1 MDTNTFISR
10 YVFVMVMAESE
21 TPRLTVMES
30 KILRLGMK
38 QHEKG
43 YAGGTITPGFVR
55 KETEYSYRAINMALE
70 SLINQELMEKSLRS
84 TFRDGSLVELDV
96 YKITYRGIET
106 IEQLDAG
113 TITVTGTEPE
123 PERTPRREYDNHSKP
138 WDRPRQEYRPRQP
151 ETQRAYRPQEPHTR
165 ELIEAMNALHSA
177 MKLLSEDVKGLHAK
191 VDRLM
196 AHGATQAPAK
206 ATARKGVA
214 KANDHTILVLGSVN
228 ALAPVRDFVIAD
240 EVRSTYFRECERL
253 GLKPKGQSQFTAYLK
268 RLESKGLL
276 ELRRMGCRN
285 LGIKGH
291 GSRVVVTLSKEGSEY
306 LAQHSAD

>member
-1 MDTNTFISR
+1 MATNTFISR
-10 YVFVMVMAESE
+10 YVFVMAMAESE
-21 TPRLTVMES
+21 TPRLTLMES

-38 QHEKG
+38 QHDKG
-43 YAGGTITPGFVR
+43 YAGGSITPGLVR

-96 YKITYRGIET
+96 YKITYKGIET
-106 IEQLDAG
+106 VEKLDAG

-123 PERTPRREYDNHSKP
+123 PERTQRHEYNDHSKTWGRP
-138 WDRPRQEYRPRQP
+138 RADDRPRHSEP
-151 ETQRAYRPQEPHTR
+151 QRFYGPQESHTR
-165 ELIEAMNALHSA
+165 ELTEAVNTLHSA
-177 MKLLSEDVKGLHAK
+177 MKLLSEDMRKLHTK
-191 VDRLM
+191 VDQLM
-196 AHGATQAPAK
+196 TRNVPQTP
-206 ATARKGVA
+206 ATARKSTA
-214 KANDHTILVLGSVN
+214 RANDHTLLVLGSVK
-228 ALAPVRDFVIAD
+228 ALAPVRDFVIAE
-240 EVRSTYFRECERL
+240 EVRGTYFRECEKL

-276 ELRRMGCRN
+276 GLKRMGCRN

-306 LAQHSAD
+306 LAQHVAD